1 MRVHLAIVGL
11 FVSSIST
18 AGPEVAQMLK
28 SLQGTWKCKGTFDAV
43 ITAKA
48 ELDGA
53 WIHESMTSPKLKLE
67 TYTTFDRQWRRL
79 VIASDGTYVAATSDG
94 MKDMTTQSWS
104 SIMKTASV
112 SSVFAASLAK
122 RGLPRTIL
130 FPLRSGFA
138 PIGSSWV
145 SFGGPRPSPFCA
157 RLVRDIPAP

>member
-18 AGPEVAQMLK
+18 AGPEVTQMLK

-53 WIHESMTSPKLKLE
+53 WIHESTTSPKLKLE

-94 MKDMTTQSWS
+94 MKDMKMDYTSESWREHVD
-104 SIMKTASV
+104 ASD
-112 SSVFAASLAK
+112 LR
-122 RGLPRTIL
+122 RGL
-130 FPLRSGFA
+130 
-138 PIGSSWV
+138 
-145 SFGGPRPSPFCA
+145 
-157 RLVRDIPAP
+157 RLVAERSADKGKTWTAVYELTCRR